1 MVEFKFTKLNGTAP
15 INTIVYL
22 ANEVAITYQKIG
34 LGHIVT
40 EEPKKKTK
48 KK

>member
-1 MVEFKFTKLNGTAP
+1 MVKFRFTKLNGIAP
-15 INTIVYL
+15 INTIADL
-22 ANEVAITYQKIG
+22 ANTVALTYQKIG